1 VSILCNL
8 LSVYT
13 LVLFARAVL
22 SFFPI
27 GPDSGLAPIQR
38 ALFML
43 TEPILAPIRRVVPP
57 LGIFDTSFIVLV
69 FIIIILQNNL
79 CSGHRVLF

>member
-1 VSILCNL
+1 VSILCTIL
-8 LSVYT
+8 GLYL

-27 GPDSGLAPIQR
+27 APGSGLAGVAR
-38 ALFML
+38 ALYSI
-43 TEPILAPIRRVVPP
+43 TEPLLAPIRRVVPP

-69 FIIIILQNNL
+69 FIIIILQNSL
-79 CSGHRVLF
+79 CSGHRYFL